1 MSSVADAVVQI
12 QVASMAALVAVLTS
26 VVSVLQALAFQM
38 SAPVELLTE
47 QYRVVLSVL
56 VLMAALM

>member
-1 MSSVADAVVQI
+1 
-12 QVASMAALVAVLTS
+12 MAALVAVLTS